1 MKQEI
6 NFEAYFVATEINIAK
21 YCLEKFRTAWRKRW
35 EEPLVLE
42 FENSKAYIFSFGS
55 IVFQN
60 ADRKVKDEVFKEFRR
75 YFVER
80 KEKQDYE
87 NFKLFVYDSKG
98 EIEELLK
105 KEIGR
110 DFFFV
115 TEDGGIVL
123 KEKLNNDLLET
134 VAFVVAQAVALDH
147 IEEKVDDALDSV
159 EETLKRFRTSF
170 MILRGS
176 KILNYLYEVSC
187 IKNRILSDLMLLEK
201 PERVWEEDY
210 LAKVYSQVRDY
221 FEISDS
227 IRVIENKLS
236 YISETSRYVL
246 EILAERRAEFL
257 EIIVILLITIEIVFQ
272 IIKI

>member
-1 MKQEI
+1 MKEEI

-21 YCLEKFRTAWRKRW
+21 YYLEKFRTAWKKRW

-42 FENSKAYIFSFGS
+42 FGNSKAYIFSFGS

-60 ADRKVKDEVFKEFRR
+60 ADRKFKDEVFKEFRK

-87 NFKLFVYDSKG
+87 NFKLFAYDSKG

-105 KEIGR
+105 KEVGK
-110 DFFFV
+110 DCFFV

-147 IEEKVDDALDSV
+147 IEEKVDNALDSV
-159 EETLKRFRTSF
+159 EETLEKFKTSF

-176 KILNYLYEVSC
+176 KILNYLYEVSR

-227 IRVIENKLS
+227 VRVIENKLS
-236 YISETSRYVL
+236 YISETSKYVL

-257 EIIVILLITIEIVFQ
+257 EIIIIILIMIEIAL
-272 IIKI
+272 KL

>member
-1 MKQEI
+1 MKEEI

-21 YCLEKFRTAWRKRW
+21 YCLEKFRTAWKKRW
-35 EEPLVLE
+35 EEPLILE
-42 FENSKAYIFSFGS
+42 FENSKAYVFSFGS

-60 ADRKVKDEVFKEFRR
+60 ASQKVKDDVFKEFKK
-75 YFVER
+75 YFVGK

-87 NFKLFVYDSKG
+87 NFKLFVYDSKK

-105 KEIGR
+105 KEIGK

-115 TEDGGIVL
+115 TEDGGVVL
-123 KEKLNNDLLET
+123 KEKLNNDLLEMI
-134 VAFVVAQAVALDH
+134 AFVVAQAVALEH

-159 EETLKRFRTSF
+159 EETLKKFRSSF
-170 MILRGS
+170 MILRG
-176 KILNYLYEVSC
+176 KKVLDYLYEVSS

-201 PERVWEEDY
+201 PERAWEEEY
-210 LAKVYSQVRDY
+210 LAKVYFQVRDY

-227 IRVIENKLS
+227 VRVIENKLS
-236 YISETSRYVL
+236 YISETSKYVL

-257 EIIVILLITIEIVFQ
+257 EIIVIILILLEIIFGIV
-272 IIKI
+272 K